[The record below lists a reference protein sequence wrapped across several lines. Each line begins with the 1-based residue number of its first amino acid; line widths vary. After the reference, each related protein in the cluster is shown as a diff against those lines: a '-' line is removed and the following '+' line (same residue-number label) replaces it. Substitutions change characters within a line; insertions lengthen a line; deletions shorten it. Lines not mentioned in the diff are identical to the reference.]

1 MYPGGFSF
9 YEYAMSDSEIEKL
22 FRGSPVV
29 TCPGCSVHMML
40 RHVDPSGDTGF
51 KTALYRCPKC
61 GTETQ
66 REYKADL

>member
-9 YEYAMSDSEIEKL
+9 YEYDMPESEIEKL
-22 FRGSPVV
+22 LRGSPVV
-29 TCPGCSVHMML
+29 TCPGCSVQMTL
-40 RHVDPSGDTGF
+40 RNLKPAGDTGF
-51 KTALYRCPKC
+51 KTGVYVCPKC